1 MEAGISFDSWE
12 ACLEG
17 IDVARKIVAIAEDK
31 QADDILLLD
40 TRGQCGFADFFVILT
55 GDNERQVNA
64 IYEEISHQLKK
75 DGVYA
80 HHIEGTPD
88 SGWLL
93 LDYND
98 IIVHIFSPAE
108 RGNYGLETLWSGAKQ
123 LVRIQ

>member
-1 MEAGISFDSWE
+1 M
-12 ACLEG
+12 EG
-17 IDVARKIVAIAEDK
+17 IDVARKIVTIAEDK
-31 QADDILLLD
+31 QAGDILLLD

-64 IYEEISHQLKK
+64 ISEEISHQLKK

-108 RGNYGLETLWSGAKQ
+108 RERYALDELWSKASPVVK
-123 LVRIQ
+123 IQ